1 MSHISVGLREILQT
15 ILIHVVKDAKPLEYF
30 HTLFHH
36 HALPS
41 VTTLLYHDSDFGDSK
56 LIWCSDFEPSHTLFH
71 HLDISISFQIEH
83 GSVMPD
89 RPWGQFHEKA
99 LRFGWA
105 TQKTQETNSIINI
118 RCPPWL
124 PQYWIGALANDLQSS
139 QLKDFESARTEA
151 EFFLVASRAWI
162 IFSCWSLTSRV
173 FSHSISPPCTAICD
187 YTALPWLRWLTQL
200 QLGRRRSKSLR
211 RHCSARPLQH
221 FSFFTKSWTET

>member
-1 MSHISVGLREILQT
+1 
-15 ILIHVVKDAKPLEYF
+15 
-30 HTLFHH
+30 
-36 HALPS
+36 
-41 VTTLLYHDSDFGDSK
+41 
-56 LIWCSDFEPSHTLFH
+56 
-71 HLDISISFQIEH
+71 
-83 GSVMPD
+83 MPD

-173 FSHSISPPCTAICD
+173 FSHSISPPCTAIFD
-187 YTALPWLRWLTQL
+187 YQPCHDPEFESKHVTATALPWQS
-200 QLGRRRSKSLR
+200 RRSWQRKV
-211 RHCSARPLQH
+211 H
-221 FSFFTKSWTET
+221 FPGFLALPEIFQASGHLIPGPRIPFPEKRN